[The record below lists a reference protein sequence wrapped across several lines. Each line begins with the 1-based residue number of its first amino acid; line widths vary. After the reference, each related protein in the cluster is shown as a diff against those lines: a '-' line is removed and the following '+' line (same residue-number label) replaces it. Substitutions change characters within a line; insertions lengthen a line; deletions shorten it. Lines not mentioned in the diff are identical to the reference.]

1 MCGGGAALAEP
12 SSGTSRL
19 SRTCAAVQ
27 RERHARRPRSRAPRA
42 RPFPGTRR
50 RDPSGLWAVGAGA
63 EGVPSSSRREMRK
76 AGRVRRL
83 QPSRPPGQRHV
94 A

>member
-1 MCGGGAALAEP
+1 MRGGGAALAEP

-27 RERHARRPRSRAPRA
+27 RGRHARRARSRAPRA
-42 RPFPGTRR
+42 RPFHGTRR
-50 RDPSGLWAVGAGA
+50 RVPSGLWAVGAGA
-63 EGVPSSSRREMRK
+63 EGVPSSSRRGMRI
-76 AGRVRRL
+76 AGRVRR
-83 QPSRPPGQRHV
+83 PRPFRPPGLRHV